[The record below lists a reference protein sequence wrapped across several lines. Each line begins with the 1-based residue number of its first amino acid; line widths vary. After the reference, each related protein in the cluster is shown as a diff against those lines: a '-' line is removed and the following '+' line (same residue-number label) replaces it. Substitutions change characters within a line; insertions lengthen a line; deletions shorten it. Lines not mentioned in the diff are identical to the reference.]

1 MTPETKNFKYVNA
14 YPRITRNDIKV
25 LEQDLFNDRE
35 YKQLMKYH
43 NKQIEKAERLKE
55 IIQDKELKMMMD
67 KEMEP
72 HKRRLREL
80 EQKYKMRQLK

>member
-1 MTPETKNFKYVNA
+1 
-14 YPRITRNDIKV
+14 
-25 LEQDLFNDRE
+25 
-35 YKQLMKYH
+35 MKYH